1 MKIDRIDHVVLT
13 VADIEK
19 TCEFYSRVLGMEVVT
34 FGENRRALR
43 FGRQKLN
50 LHERGK
56 EASLRAR
63 TAIPGAVDICLITE
77 SPIEEVVSQLQR
89 AGVSIEEGPIER
101 SGAIGPMMSVY
112 FRDLDENLIEVSRYI
127 G

>member
-19 TCEFYSRVLGMEVVT
+19 TCGFYSRVLGMEVVT

-50 LHERGK
+50 LQEKGK
-56 EASLRAR
+56 EANLRAR
-63 TAIPGAVDICLITE
+63 TAIPGTVDICLITE
-77 SPIEEVVSQLQR
+77 RTIEEVASHLR
-89 AGVSIEEGPIER
+89 SAGVSIEEGPIER

-112 FRDLDENLIEVSRYI
+112 FRDPDGNLIEISRYI

>member
-19 TCEFYSRVLGMEVVT
+19 TCGFYSRVLSMEVVT

-50 LHERGK
+50 LQEKGK
-56 EASLRAR
+56 ESNLRAR

-77 SPIEEVVSQLQR
+77 GPIDEVVSHLR
-89 AGVSIEEGPIER
+89 SAGVSIEEGPIER
-101 SGAIGPMMSVY
+101 SGAIGIMMSVY
-112 FRDLDENLIEVSRYI
+112 FRDPDENLIEISKYI
-127 G
+127 